1 MATSANAAVGRG
13 LGAALRRA
21 FAGTAAAP
29 SKTSR
34 VGVVGTG
41 QMGTGI
47 AIVAARHAGL
57 EVVALDALPASLD
70 RSSQFV
76 RDWAGKEVKKGRL
89 TEAESESMTRRISYL
104 PIGDK
109 AALGS
114 AVPGLDFIIEA
125 VSENLEVKHS
135 VFKML
140 QEAGLRPDSVLASNT
155 SSISITKLAACV
167 ERPERV
173 IGMHFM
179 NPVPV
184 MKLVE
189 VIRGLRTD
197 EATLL
202 QTLALVSSMNKEHAT
217 SEDRPGFVANRVL
230 MPYINEA
237 VFVLQEGIATAG
249 DIDKTMKL
257 GTNVPMG
264 PLTLADFIGLDTC
277 LSIMQ
282 VLHRDLG
289 DSKYRPAPL
298 LVNYVE
304 AGWLGKKTKRG
315 FYEY

>member
-1 MATSANAAVGRG
+1 
-13 LGAALRRA
+13 
-21 FAGTAAAP
+21 
-29 SKTSR
+29 
-34 VGVVGTG
+34 
-41 QMGTGI
+41 MGTGI

-57 EVVALDALPASLD
+57 QVYAFDKYPASLE
-70 RSSQFV
+70 RSSKFV
-76 RDWAGKEVKKGRL
+76 EDWAAKEMKKGRMNEDECKVL
-89 TEAESESMTRRISYL
+89 SSRIVYGGL
-104 PIGDK
+104 DDA
-109 AALGS
+109 AALKE
-114 AVPGLDFIIEA
+114 VPTLDFIVEA
-125 VSENLEVKHS
+125 VSEDLSIKHGA
-135 VFKML
+135 FTTL
-140 QEAGLRPDSVLASNT
+140 QSAGVRPDCILASNT
-155 SSISITKLAACV
+155 SSISITKLAAGV
-167 ERPERV
+167 ERPERF

-197 EATLL
+197 DATLST
-202 QTLALVSSMNKEHAT
+202 TLALCQAMKKDPST
-217 SEDRPGFVANRVL
+217 SEDMPGFVANRIL

-237 VFVLQEGIATAG
+237 VFVLQDGIATAE

-264 PLTLADFIGLDTC
+264 PLVLADFIGLDTC

-304 AGWLGKKTKRG
+304 AGWLGKKTGRG
-315 FYEY
+315 FYSYDK

>member
-1 MATSANAAVGRG
+1 RPEALGSWSRCSSSSSASAS
-13 LGAALRRA
+13 
-21 FAGTAAAP
+21 AP
-29 SKTSR
+29 VR
-34 VGVVGTG
+34 LGVVGCG
-41 QMGTGI
+41 QMGAGI
-47 AIVAARHAGL
+47 AIVAARHAQI
-57 EVVALDALPASLD
+57 EVVGLDAYPASLD
-70 RSSQFV
+70 RARQFMK
-76 RDWAGKEVKKGRL
+76 DWADKEAKKGRMSSEEVVAFMGRVKFHEL
-89 TEAESESMTRRISYL
+89 GDSAAMKAE
-104 PIGDK
+104 
-109 AALGS
+109 
-114 AVPGLDFIIEA
+114 VPRLDFVIEA
-125 VSENLEVKHS
+125 VSENLDTKRA
-135 VFKML
+135 VFDAL
-140 QEAGLRPDSVLASNT
+140 QSAGLRADSVLASNT
-155 SSISITKLAACV
+155 SSISITKLAAQV

-184 MKLVE
+184 MPLVE

-197 EATLL
+197 QTTLDT
-202 QTLALVSSMNKEHAT
+202 TLNLVTAMKKEHST
-217 SEDRPGFVANRVL
+217 SADRPGFIANRIL

-237 VFVLQEGIATAG
+237 VFALQEGVGTAE
-249 DIDKTMKL
+249 DIDKTLRL

-315 FYEY
+315 FYAY